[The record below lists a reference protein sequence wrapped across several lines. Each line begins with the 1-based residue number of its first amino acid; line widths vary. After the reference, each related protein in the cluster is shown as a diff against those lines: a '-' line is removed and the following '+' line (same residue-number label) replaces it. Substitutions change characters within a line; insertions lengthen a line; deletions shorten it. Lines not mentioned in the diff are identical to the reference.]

1 MASQLS
7 GRIEKTVTP
16 SSVPA
21 ARLISAQSRSC
32 ERPASALNVP
42 PPTAS
47 KNAGTTRQKIA
58 MVSCTILLNDRPPT
72 VTGPVALW
80 RGRVRL
86 CPARLQLGFRLVRIR
101 AGVVIGERRGQ
112 AVQHPNPPRIV
123 RLERPRPP

>member
-1 MASQLS
+1 MATQLS

-21 ARLISAQSRSC
+21 ARLISAQTRSC

-47 KNAGTTRQKIA
+47 RNAGTTRQKTA
-58 MVSCTILLNDRPPT
+58 MVSCTNLLNDRPPM
-72 VTGPVALW
+72 VTWLAALR

-86 CPARLQLGFRLVRIR
+86 YPARLYLGFRLVRIR
-101 AGVVIGERRGQ
+101 AGIVIGERRPQ
-112 AVQHPNPPRIV
+112 TVQHTNPPRIV
-123 RLERPRPP
+123 RLEMRWR